1 MKVGDLL
8 KKLRTDKDLS
18 LDDVAKQLG
27 LARQTLYKYETGL
40 ITNIPLTRIEELA
53 KIYNVTPGYIMGWED
68 ENEEPILENI
78 PGIILPVKMKKIPI
92 LGTIACGEPIFAEEN
107 YEGYFMLDTNL
118 PVADFVLRAKGD
130 SMIDADIAEG
140 DLVFFRKTGDVD
152 NGSIAAVI
160 IEDEAT
166 LKKVYKSDNTLI
178 LQPCNSSYAPIVLSE
193 DDHKNIRILGEMVG
207 VYSKR
212 NYWLILGDYYGTIF

>member
-1 MKVGDLL
+1 MNNSLNDIRNRISQKKTELNLSYQDMSDKTGLSKSTLQRYITGDI
-8 KKLRTDKDLS
+8 RN
-18 LDDVAKQLG
+18 LG
-27 LARQTLYKYETGL
+27 LDKLE
-40 ITNIPLTRIEELA
+40 ILA
-53 KIYNVTPGYIMGWED
+53 KALDVTPSYLMGWED

-118 PVADFVLRAKGD
+118 PVADFVLKAKGD
-130 SMIDADIAEG
+130 SMIDADIYEG
-140 DLVFFRKTGDVD
+140 DLVFFRRKSDVE

-166 LKKVYKSDNTLI
+166 LKKVYKNESNLI
-178 LQPCNSSYAPIVLSE
+178 LQPCNSNYAPIVLSE

-212 NYWLILGDYYGTIF
+212 NR

>member
-1 MKVGDLL
+1 MEVGELL
-8 KKLRTDKDLS
+8 KKLRIEKDLS

-53 KIYNVTPGYIMGWED
+53 KIYNVTPGYITGWED
-68 ENEEPILENI
+68 DDIDLSKI

-107 YEGYFMLDTNL
+107 YEGYFMLDSNL

-130 SMIDADIAEG
+130 SMVDADIYEG
-140 DLVFFRKTGDVD
+140 DLVFFRRKSDVD

-166 LKKVYKSDNTLI
+166 LKKVYKNESNLI
-178 LQPCNSSYAPIVLSE
+178 LQPCNSNYAPIVLSE
-193 DDHKNIRILGEMVG
+193 NDHKNIRVLGEMVG

-212 NYWLILGDYYGTIF
+212 NK

>member
-1 MKVGDLL
+1 MNNSLNDIRNRISQKKTELNLSYQDMSDKTGLSKSTLQRYITGDI
-8 KKLRTDKDLS
+8 RN
-18 LDDVAKQLG
+18 LG
-27 LARQTLYKYETGL
+27 LDKLE
-40 ITNIPLTRIEELA
+40 ILA
-53 KIYNVTPGYIMGWED
+53 KALDVTPSYLMGWED

-130 SMIDADIAEG
+130 SMIDADINEG
-140 DLVFFRKTGDVD
+140 DLVFFRRKSDVD

-166 LKKVYKSDNTLI
+166 LKKVYKNESNLI
-178 LQPCNSSYAPIVLSE
+178 LQPCNSNYAPIVLSE
-193 DDHKNIRILGEMVG
+193 DDHKSIRILGEMVG

-212 NYWLILGDYYGTIF
+212 NK

>member
-1 MKVGDLL
+1 MDKTFGNILKTLREEMTLSQQELADRLKV
-8 KKLRTDKDLS
+8 T
-18 LDDVAKQLG
+18 
-27 LARQTLYKYETGL
+27 RQTISNYETNKRLPNKEMFEIIADFFNVDMDYLYGMSDVKNKYQSL
-40 ITNIPLTRIEELA
+40 INNSNIDLA
-53 KIYNVTPGYIMGWED
+53 S
-68 ENEEPILENI
+68 I

-212 NYWLILGDYYGTIF
+212 NY

>member
-18 LDDVAKQLG
+18 LDNVAKQLG

-68 ENEEPILENI
+68 ENEKPILKNI
-78 PGIILPVKMKKIPI
+78 PGIIPIKKLKKIPI
-92 LGTIACGEPIFAEEN
+92 LGTIACGDPILAVENIDDYFSADADIVTGDFA
-107 YEGYFMLDTNL
+107 LKC
-118 PVADFVLRAKGD
+118 KGD
-130 SMIDADIAEG
+130 SMIEANIFEG
-140 DLVFFRKTGDVD
+140 DIVFFKETPIVE
-152 NGSIAAVI
+152 NGQIAAVI
-160 IEDEAT
+160 IDDEAT
-166 LKKVYKSDNTLI
+166 LKKFFKTESSVI
-178 LQPCNSSYAPIVLSE
+178 LQPCNSNYDPIVVSK
-193 DDHKNIRILGEMVG
+193 DDNKSVRIIGQMVG

-212 NYWLILGDYYGTIF
+212 SK

>member
-1 MKVGDLL
+1 MDKMFGTIL
-8 KKLRTDKDLS
+8 KNLREEINLS
-18 LDDVAKQLG
+18 QQE
-27 LARQTLYKYETGL
+27 LADRLNVTRQTVSNYETNKRLPNKEMFEIIADFFNVDMDYLYGMSDVKNKYQSL
-40 ITNIPLTRIEELA
+40 INNSNIDLA
-53 KIYNVTPGYIMGWED
+53 S
-68 ENEEPILENI
+68 I

-107 YEGYFMLDTNL
+107 YEGYFMLDSNL

-130 SMIDADIAEG
+130 SMIDADITEG
-140 DLVFFRKTGDVD
+140 DLVFFRRKSDVD

-166 LKKVYKSDNTLI
+166 LKKVYKNESNLI
-178 LQPCNSSYAPIVLSE
+178 LQPCNSNYAPIVLSE
-193 DDHKNIRILGEMVG
+193 NDHKNIRILGEMVG

-212 NYWLILGDYYGTIF
+212 SR

>member
-1 MKVGDLL
+1 MDKMFGTIL
-8 KKLRTDKDLS
+8 KNLREEINLS
-18 LDDVAKQLG
+18 QQE
-27 LARQTLYKYETGL
+27 LADRLNVTRQTVSNYETNKRLPNKEMFEIIADFFNVDMDYLYGMSDVKNKYQSL
-40 ITNIPLTRIEELA
+40 INNSNIDLA
-53 KIYNVTPGYIMGWED
+53 S
-68 ENEEPILENI
+68 I

-118 PVADFVLRAKGD
+118 PVADFVLKAKGD
-130 SMIDADIAEG
+130 SMIDADIYEG
-140 DLVFFRKTGDVD
+140 DLVFFRRKSDVD

-166 LKKVYKSDNTLI
+166 LKKIYKNESNLI
-178 LQPCNSSYAPIVLSE
+178 LQPCNSNYAPIVLSE
-193 DDHKNIRILGEMVG
+193 NDHKSIRILGEMVG

-212 NYWLILGDYYGTIF
+212 NK

>member
-1 MKVGDLL
+1 MDKKFGTIL
-8 KKLRTDKDLS
+8 KNLREEINLS
-18 LDDVAKQLG
+18 QQE
-27 LARQTLYKYETGL
+27 LADRLNVTRQTVSNYETNKRLPNKEMFEIIADFFNVDMDYLYGMSDVKNKYQSL
-40 ITNIPLTRIEELA
+40 INNSNIDLA
-53 KIYNVTPGYIMGWED
+53 S
-68 ENEEPILENI
+68 I

-107 YEGYFMLDTNL
+107 YEGYFMLDANL

-130 SMIDADIAEG
+130 SMIDADINEG
-140 DLVFFRKTGDVD
+140 DLVFFRRKSDVD

-166 LKKVYKSDNTLI
+166 LKKVYKNESNLI
-178 LQPCNSSYAPIVLSE
+178 LQPCNSNYAPIVLSE
-193 DDHKNIRILGEMVG
+193 NDHKSIRILGEMVG

-212 NYWLILGDYYGTIF
+212 SR

>member
-1 MKVGDLL
+1 MNNSLNDIRNRISQKKTELNLSYQDMSDKTGLSKSTLQRYITGDI
-8 KKLRTDKDLS
+8 RN
-18 LDDVAKQLG
+18 LG
-27 LARQTLYKYETGL
+27 LDKLE
-40 ITNIPLTRIEELA
+40 ILA
-53 KIYNVTPGYIMGWED
+53 KALDVSPSYLMGWED
-68 ENEEPILENI
+68 ENQDPILENI

-130 SMIDADIAEG
+130 SMIDADINEG
-140 DLVFFRKTGDVD
+140 DLVFFRRKSDVD

-166 LKKVYKSDNTLI
+166 LKKIYKNESNLI
-178 LQPCNSSYAPIVLSE
+178 LQPCNSNYAPIVLSE
-193 DDHKNIRILGEMVG
+193 NDHKSIRILGEMVG

-212 NYWLILGDYYGTIF
+212 NK

>member
-1 MKVGDLL
+1 MKKSFPDRFREVINNKDITQTELSKITGITQSSISDWLNG
-8 KKLRTDKDLS
+8 KYSPKQDKID
-18 LDDVAKQLG
+18 
-27 LARQTLYKYETGL
+27 
-40 ITNIPLTRIEELA
+40 ILA
-53 KIYNVTPGYIMGWED
+53 KALGVSPAYLMGWED

-107 YEGYFMLDTNL
+107 YEGYFMLDSNL
-118 PVADFVLRAKGD
+118 PVADFVLKAKGD
-130 SMIDADIAEG
+130 SMIDADIYEG
-140 DLVFFRKTGDVD
+140 DLVFFRRNSDVD

-166 LKKVYKSDNTLI
+166 LKKLFKNENNLI
-178 LQPCNSSYAPIVLSE
+178 LQPCNSNYAPIVLSE
-193 DDHKNIRILGEMVG
+193 NDHKNIRILGEMVG

-212 NYWLILGDYYGTIF
+212 SR

>member
-1 MKVGDLL
+1 MEVGELL
-8 KKLRTDKDLS
+8 KKLRTEKDLS

-68 ENEEPILENI
+68 DDVDLSKI

-118 PVADFVLRAKGD
+118 PNSDFVLRAKGD
-130 SMIDADIAEG
+130 SMIDANIFDG
-140 DLVFFRKTGDVD
+140 DLVFFKKKDDVD
-152 NGSIAAVI
+152 NGSIAAVLVD
-160 IEDEAT
+160 DEAT
-166 LKKVYKSDNTLI
+166 LKKIYKNESNLI
-178 LQPCNSSYAPIVLSE
+178 LQPCNSNYAPIVLSE
-193 DDHKNIRILGEMVG
+193 NDHKNIRILGEMVG

-212 NYWLILGDYYGTIF
+212 NR

>member
-1 MKVGDLL
+1 MEVGELL
-8 KKLRTDKDLS
+8 KKLRIEKDLS

-53 KIYNVTPGYIMGWED
+53 KIYNVTPGYITGWED
-68 ENEEPILENI
+68 DDVDLSKI

-118 PVADFVLRAKGD
+118 PVADFVLKAKGD
-130 SMIDADIAEG
+130 SMVEANIFDG
-140 DLVFFRKTGDVD
+140 DLVFFKKQSDVD

-166 LKKVYKSDNTLI
+166 LKKVYKNENTLI
-178 LQPCNSSYAPIVLSE
+178 LQPCNSNYAPIVLSE

-212 NYWLILGDYYGTIF
+212 SK

>member
-1 MKVGDLL
+1 MNNSLNDIRNRISQKKTELNLSYQDMSDKTGLSKSTLQRYITGDI
-8 KKLRTDKDLS
+8 RN
-18 LDDVAKQLG
+18 LG
-27 LARQTLYKYETGL
+27 LDKLE
-40 ITNIPLTRIEELA
+40 ILA
-53 KIYNVTPGYIMGWED
+53 KALDVTPSYLMGWED

-107 YEGYFMLDTNL
+107 YEGYFVLDTNL

-130 SMIDADIAEG
+130 SMIDADINEG
-140 DLVFFRKTGDVD
+140 DLVFFRRKSDVD

-166 LKKVYKSDNTLI
+166 LKKVYKNESNLI
-178 LQPCNSSYAPIVLSE
+178 LQPCNSNYAPIVLSE

-212 NYWLILGDYYGTIF
+212 NR

>member
-1 MKVGDLL
+1 MDKKFGTIL
-8 KKLRTDKDLS
+8 KNLREEINLS
-18 LDDVAKQLG
+18 QQE
-27 LARQTLYKYETGL
+27 LADRLNVTRQTVSNYETNKRLPNKEMFEIIADFFNVDMDYLYGMSDVKNKYQSL
-40 ITNIPLTRIEELA
+40 INNSNIDLA
-53 KIYNVTPGYIMGWED
+53 S
-68 ENEEPILENI
+68 I

-130 SMIDADIAEG
+130 SMIDADIYEG
-140 DLVFFRKTGDVD
+140 DLVFFRRKSDVD

-166 LKKVYKSDNTLI
+166 LKKIYKNESNLI
-178 LQPCNSSYAPIVLSE
+178 LQPCNSNYAPIVLSE
-193 DDHKNIRILGEMVG
+193 DDHKSIRILGEMIG

-212 NYWLILGDYYGTIF
+212 NK

>member
-1 MKVGDLL
+1 MNNSLNDIRNRISQKKSELNLSYQDMSDKTGLSKSTLQRYITGDI
-8 KKLRTDKDLS
+8 RN
-18 LDDVAKQLG
+18 LG
-27 LARQTLYKYETGL
+27 LDKLE
-40 ITNIPLTRIEELA
+40 ILA
-53 KIYNVTPGYIMGWED
+53 KALDVTPGYLMGWED
-68 ENEEPILENI
+68 ENEDPILENI

-166 LKKVYKSDNTLI
+166 LKKVYKSDSTLI
-178 LQPCNSSYAPIVLSE
+178 LQPCNASYAPIVLSE
-193 DDHKNIRILGEMVG
+193 DDHKNVRILGEMVG

-212 NYWLILGDYYGTIF
+212 SY

>member
-1 MKVGDLL
+1 MKKSFPDRFREVINNKDITQTELSKITGITQSSISDWLNG
-8 KKLRTDKDLS
+8 KYSPKQDKID
-18 LDDVAKQLG
+18 
-27 LARQTLYKYETGL
+27 
-40 ITNIPLTRIEELA
+40 ILA
-53 KIYNVTPGYIMGWED
+53 KALGVSPAYLMGWED
-68 ENEEPILENI
+68 DDIDLSKI

-130 SMIDADIAEG
+130 SMIDADINEG
-140 DLVFFRKTGDVD
+140 DLVFFRRKSDVD

-166 LKKVYKSDNTLI
+166 LKKIYKNESNLI
-178 LQPCNSSYAPIVLSE
+178 LQPCNTNYAPIVLSE
-193 DDHKNIRILGEMVG
+193 NDHKNIRILGEMVG

-212 NYWLILGDYYGTIF
+212 SR

>member
-1 MKVGDLL
+1 MNNSLNDIRNRISQKKTELNLSYQDMSDKTGLSKSTLQRYITGDI
-8 KKLRTDKDLS
+8 RN
-18 LDDVAKQLG
+18 LG
-27 LARQTLYKYETGL
+27 LDKLE
-40 ITNIPLTRIEELA
+40 ILA
-53 KIYNVTPGYIMGWED
+53 KALDVSPSYLMGWED
-68 ENEEPILENI
+68 ENQDPILENI

-107 YEGYFMLDTNL
+107 YEGYFMLDSNL
-118 PVADFVLRAKGD
+118 PVADFVLKAKGD
-130 SMIDADIAEG
+130 SMIDADITEG

-193 DDHKNIRILGEMVG
+193 DDHKSVRILGEMVG

-212 NYWLILGDYYGTIF
+212 SY

>member
-1 MKVGDLL
+1 MEVGELL
-8 KKLRTDKDLS
+8 KKLRIEKDLS

-53 KIYNVTPGYIMGWED
+53 KIYNVTPGYITGWED
-68 ENEEPILENI
+68 DDIDLSKI

-107 YEGYFMLDTNL
+107 YEGYFMIDTNL
-118 PVADFVLRAKGD
+118 PVADFVLKAKGD
-130 SMIDADIAEG
+130 SMIDANIFDG
-140 DLVFFRKTGDVD
+140 DLVFFKKQSDVD

-166 LKKVYKSDNTLI
+166 LKKIYKNESNLI
-178 LQPCNSSYAPIVLSE
+178 LQPCNSNYVPIVLSE

-212 NYWLILGDYYGTIF
+212 NK

>member
-1 MKVGDLL
+1 MNNSLNDIRNRISQKKTELNLSYQDMSDKTGLSKSTLQRYITGDI
-8 KKLRTDKDLS
+8 RN
-18 LDDVAKQLG
+18 LG
-27 LARQTLYKYETGL
+27 LDKLE
-40 ITNIPLTRIEELA
+40 ILA
-53 KIYNVTPGYIMGWED
+53 KALDVTPSYLMGWED

-130 SMIDADIAEG
+130 SMIDADINEG
-140 DLVFFRKTGDVD
+140 DLVFFRRKSDVD

-166 LKKVYKSDNTLI
+166 LKKVYKNESNLI
-178 LQPCNSSYAPIVLSE
+178 LQPCNSNYAPIVLSE
-193 DDHKNIRILGEMVG
+193 DDHKSIRILGEMIG

-212 NYWLILGDYYGTIF
+212 NK